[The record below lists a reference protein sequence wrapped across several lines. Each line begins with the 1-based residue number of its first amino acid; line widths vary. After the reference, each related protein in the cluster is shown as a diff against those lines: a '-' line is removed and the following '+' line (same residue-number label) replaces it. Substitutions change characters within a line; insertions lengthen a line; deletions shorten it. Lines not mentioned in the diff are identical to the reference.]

1 MRTILTFSMII
12 IFMADTSAQQ
22 FNGRYFDNEDY
33 LFFEND
39 SVKFDIHSDG
49 GLTCQLRGI
58 GKYEIIDE
66 FLLIYAGEYNQSKS
80 LFTTSEKDEKR
91 SKIFVRAENGDLIP
105 FANVAYLDKQ
115 DKIFGGGVTDFG
127 GVCIIENPEK
137 IVKIRVSF
145 LCYNSLMIDFKGN
158 LDYHVILANGLILEN
173 QVLVFKIIDM
183 EMNRIN
189 LTLLT
194 FNFNRNI
201 VKSLKRLDR
210 KTNKSDDQERVFI
223 K

>member
-1 MRTILTFSMII
+1 
-12 IFMADTSAQQ
+12 MADTSAQQ
-22 FNGRYFDNEDY
+22 FNGKYFDNEDY
-33 LFFEND
+33 LLFEND